1 MFLKVLRN
9 AGVEISQISH
19 IILTHHHDDH
29 CGLLHDLLQR
39 NSSIRVVMSRLCKD
53 LISKGQNDL
62 THGGGL
68 LNRRVAFLIRRK
80 QLYVSMVLKKKV
92 DKTNNLKFRPY
103 QIRDCDILIDGE
115 TRLRNIGI
123 PLDGKIIET
132 PGHTVDSISILFDDG
147 DCIVEDAAAHML
159 PFAGTKY
166 CVIFICNLDVYYKSW
181 QKIIAAGA
189 HRIFPAHGKP
199 FAIEKLKSNIGKNKA
214 TDLVHY

>member
-68 LNRRVAFLIRRK
+68 LNRRVACLIRRK